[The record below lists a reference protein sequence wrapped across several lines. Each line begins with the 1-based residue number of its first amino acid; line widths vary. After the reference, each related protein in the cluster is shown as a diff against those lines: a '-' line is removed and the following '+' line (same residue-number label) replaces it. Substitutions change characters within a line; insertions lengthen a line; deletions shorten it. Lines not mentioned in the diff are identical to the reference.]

1 MRKFFSIGLIFMHL
15 LSGVGVFA
23 TVHYCGNT
31 ITQWSWIE
39 EETDNCSCDRV
50 KREDCCS
57 DVRIQSQVISE
68 STAAQ
73 SLKIE
78 RKPVKQLFQVFA
90 QPVYSFA
97 TANAIN
103 VRKLTTSDPGRPGSL
118 SMLRHTVLRI

>member
-1 MRKFFSIGLIFMHL
+1 MHL
-15 LSGVGVFA
+15 LSGVGLFA

-73 SLKIE
+73 SLKVE
-78 RKPVKQLFQVFA
+78 RNPVKQLFQVFA
-90 QPVYSFA
+90 QPVYALAAGS
-97 TANAIN
+97 TIH
-103 VRKLTTSDPGRPGSL
+103 KQTISLTDDHRAGQL
-118 SMLRHTVLRI
+118 NILRHVVLRI